1 MSIVVYNKAQLETIE
16 NARTEHNWFT
26 AIVLSAVQLE
36 HNGRLKIKDYFL
48 SLHAEP
54 NIVDSVLEKF
64 DFRDTVRCLKAM
76 EIIDAKE
83 EKKMEEINTERNHF
97 VHRGTKEK
105 FRRGKEA
112 DLKYDPLVAEA
123 VRILK
128 KKLDVMKIA
137 VFPTEWKIK
146 DP

>member
-1 MSIVVYNKAQLETIE
+1 
-16 NARTEHNWFT
+16 
-26 AIVLSAVQLE
+26 
-36 HNGRLKIKDYFL
+36 
-48 SLHAEP
+48 
-54 NIVDSVLEKF
+54 
-64 DFRDTVRCLKAM
+64 M

-105 FRRGKEA
+105 FKRGKEA
-112 DLKYDPLVAEA
+112 DLKYNPLVAEA

-128 KKLDVMKIA
+128 EKLDVMKIA